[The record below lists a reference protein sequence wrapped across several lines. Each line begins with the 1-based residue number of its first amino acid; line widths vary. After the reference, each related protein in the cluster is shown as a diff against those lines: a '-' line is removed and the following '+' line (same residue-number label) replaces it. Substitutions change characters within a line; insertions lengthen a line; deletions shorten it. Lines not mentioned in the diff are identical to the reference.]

1 MSVNERHSSLL
12 CAFRLVSF
20 PAHFVHMSFTPR
32 SVTVGSREAEGNEVG
47 TVRGPRG
54 SSDSRLFTFAV
65 RPLHRVSPAL
75 RAPVPHS
82 TRHSPFLVSFGAG
95 GPPERS
101 GGGERD
107 ERDEKVTSEPTPL
120 LSLFISVRSR
130 RGSCSARSARSRL
143 RRVCDEM
150 SETTT
155 EGRR

>member
-47 TVRGPRG
+47 RVRGPRG
-54 SSDSRLFTFAV
+54 SSDSRLFTFAL
-65 RPLHRVSPAL
+65 RPLHRVS
-75 RAPVPHS
+75 PVPHS

-120 LSLFISVRSR
+120 LSLFISVRER

-143 RRVCDEM
+143 RRVCGECR
-150 SETTT
+150 EGT
-155 EGRR
+155 ERNS